1 MFPIRRAAEAVE
13 GAEAAAKPVRVPGE
27 RALLAG
33 MAIDSVGSG
42 MYVPFSLVFFRHV
55 TGLPLP
61 LIGAVLTVTGF
72 VAMAALPLVGTA
84 VDRFGARRLQLGLY
98 VVRGL
103 GFAAYP
109 FAGSLPAFAAVAL
122 LTSIGDRGFP
132 VAQQARIGELARG
145 ADVERL
151 QAIARSL
158 SNAGL
163 GAGTLLASLIIG
175 VLGDRG
181 FTAAAWLNSASFF
194 AAALLARRVPAVVRG
209 FGSAL
214 RRRAAANG
222 AGADCG
228 YRAVLADRRYLGL
241 TSANFLIAV
250 GYSALSVLLP
260 VFAVSCLGAPQSLV
274 GVAFVVNTVLCALAG
289 VPVARLARRF
299 GSRTRTAAVGA
310 GLFAA
315 SAVGQV
321 VLGTVRPH
329 LLPVVLGGLLILVV
343 VATMGELVH
352 NPSASALATSA
363 APAGAARAVP
373 GDLPALLVAG
383 EDGGAFALHPA
394 AGGRCPAALAAGR
407 GRGAGGRGDAAPAG
421 AAAAGRGGPAGA
433 GDPGGAHR
441 TGRGR
446 HPRQCGD
453 HQRADHQRADH
464 QRTDHR
470 RGAPAA
476 RLRHRVPQNS
486 QKNLSGKFRA
496 GTAALREFFRPRR
509 LPPADSPV
517 DPLHR
522 RSPGET

>member
-1 MFPIRRAAEAVE
+1 M
-13 GAEAAAKPVRVPGE
+13 RVPGE

-194 AAALLARRVPAVVRG
+194 AAALLARRVPAVVQG

-363 APAGAARAVP
+363 APPALRGRYQATYQLSWSLAKTVAPSLFTLLLAVDAR
-373 GDLPALLVAG
+373 LPWLLVAV
-383 EDGGAFALHPA
+383 
-394 AGGRCPAALAAGR
+394 AALAGGGMLLRLGR
-407 GRGAGGRGDAAPAG
+407 RLPAEVDRPAPATQVARTAPVAVGTPGSAAITSVPTTSVPITSVPTTSVPTTSALTTDAAP
-421 AAAAGRGGPAGA
+421 
-433 GDPGGAHR
+433 
-441 TGRGR
+441 
-446 HPRQCGD
+446 
-453 HQRADHQRADH
+453 
-464 QRTDHR
+464 
-470 RGAPAA
+470 
-476 RLRHRVPQNS
+476 
-486 QKNLSGKFRA
+486 
-496 GTAALREFFRPRR
+496 R
-509 LPPADSPV
+509 LPV
-517 DPLHR
+517 
-522 RSPGET
+522 